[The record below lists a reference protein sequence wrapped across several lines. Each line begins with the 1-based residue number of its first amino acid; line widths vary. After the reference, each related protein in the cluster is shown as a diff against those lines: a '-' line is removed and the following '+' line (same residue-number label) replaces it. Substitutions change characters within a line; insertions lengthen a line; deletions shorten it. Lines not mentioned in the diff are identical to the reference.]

1 MYPGFSAHRAD
12 TEALNA
18 ARREA
23 LLSCYRYMRSLLER
37 ILTALTSRTLII
49 RNCFPDDNTLRM
61 RAFLK
66 NQTRLSHL
74 SEVSFPNEME
84 MRRGESPH
92 RSTALMNN
100 RKPIV
105 YFQKRRKGKMKNK
118 MKRKIGR
125 KVTSKLLIPQQQNRP
140 QEMES
145 SFYCKHLAS
154 GHKTSTIR
162 IVYQITLIV
171 IKTATQK
178 HIYLI
183 YIYFLSDGEFT
194 SELRFS

>member
-1 MYPGFSAHRAD
+1 MQHGER
-12 TEALNA
+12 L
-18 ARREA
+18 

-92 RSTALMNN
+92 RSTALMNK
-100 RKPIV
+100 RKPMV
-105 YFQKRRKGKMKNK
+105 YFQKRGKGNKKRRKNK
-118 MKRKIGR
+118 VKKKNLRKEG
-125 KVTSKLLIPQQQNRP
+125 
-140 QEMES
+140 
-145 SFYCKHLAS
+145 
-154 GHKTSTIR
+154 
-162 IVYQITLIV
+162 
-171 IKTATQK
+171 
-178 HIYLI
+178 
-183 YIYFLSDGEFT
+183 YI
-194 SELRFS
+194 

>member
-1 MYPGFSAHRAD
+1 MYPGLSALRAD

-18 ARREA
+18 ARREP

-105 YFQKRRKGKMKNK
+105 YFQKEEGRTKKNK
-118 MKRKIGR
+118 VKRKIGR
-125 KVTSKLLIPQQQNRP
+125 KDIKLLISHHQNHT
-140 QEMES
+140 QETERKLD
-145 SFYCKHLAS
+145 C
-154 GHKTSTIR
+154 G
-162 IVYQITLIV
+162 
-171 IKTATQK
+171 
-178 HIYLI
+178 
-183 YIYFLSDGEFT
+183 
-194 SELRFS
+194 FSYWT

>member
-1 MYPGFSAHRAD
+1 MYPGLSAHRAD

-18 ARREA
+18 AQREA
-23 LLSCYRYMRSLLER
+23 LLSRYRYMRSLLER

-92 RSTALMNN
+92 RSTALMNK

-105 YFQKRRKGKMKNK
+105 YFQKERKGGEKKGK
-118 MKRKIGR
+118 TKKRKKIR
-125 KVTSKLLIPQQQNRP
+125 KGGYIQNLNSSPKNHDHNPKSESDSKCILD
-140 QEMES
+140 
-145 SFYCKHLAS
+145 FK
-154 GHKTSTIR
+154 K
-162 IVYQITLIV
+162 
-171 IKTATQK
+171 
-178 HIYLI
+178 
-183 YIYFLSDGEFT
+183 
-194 SELRFS
+194 LR